1 MVTAQDW
8 LDAQVGVIGSVLI
21 CPDLAAKVLAETTE
35 ADYYGQCLSIYR
47 AIRKLFREGKPA
59 DPVMVRA
66 ELGEAYTKTILDIC
80 EVTPTSASVDYY
92 IDACKKRSQL
102 LQLRDLG
109 QKLQDADTLDDA
121 MELLEDAN
129 KQAIQRSG
137 VEIVTMEQA
146 MTQFYASKAAKKQYF
161 TWPIDG
167 LNDRLFIE
175 PGDLVVLAGYP
186 SDGKTAL
193 AIQLAYHLAQTYR
206 VGFFSLE
213 TNPAKIHDR
222 LIAHAAHIPFGCIKV
237 GDLAETYW
245 DRVAQASSGI
255 LSRNLEYI
263 PASGKSVAQIQA
275 ITMARRYD
283 VIFVDYLQLV
293 AGKGKDRYSMVTE
306 VSIGLHTMAQA
317 NGVAV
322 VALSQLNRPEKV
334 QKGKKSDGSKNMV
347 TPAPQLSNLR
357 ESGQIEQDADAVLM
371 LYRPSE
377 DSAQRSLLIRK
388 NKEGELGS
396 IILDFDGQYQTFVRN
411 RGDKYNQVQK
421 DIRNA
426 ASQPPQE
433 FEQLPM
439 NTYVPFEGGTNHDRP

>member
-21 CPDLAAKVLAETTE
+21 SPDLAAKVLAETTE
-35 ADYYGQCLSIYR
+35 ADFSGPCLSIYR
-47 AIRKLFREGKPA
+47 AIRKLFQAGKPA
-59 DPVMVRA
+59 DAVLVHSV
-66 ELGEAYTKTILDIC
+66 LGETYTKTLMDIM
-80 EVTPTSASVDYY
+80 EVTPTAANLDYY
-92 IDACKKRSQL
+92 LDACKKRGQL

-109 QKLQDADTLDDA
+109 QRLQDAETLEDA
-121 MELLEDAN
+121 MALMEDAN
-129 KQAIQRSG
+129 KQAAQRTG
-137 VEIVTMEQA
+137 AEIITMEQA
-146 MTQFYASKAAKKQYF
+146 MTQFYDRKEAKKQYL

-167 LNDRLFIE
+167 LDDKLFVE
-175 PGDLVVLAGYP
+175 PGDLIVLAGYP

-193 AIQLAYHLAQTYR
+193 AIQLAYHLSAQHR

-213 TNPAKIHDR
+213 TNAEKIHDR
-222 LIAHAAHIPFGCIKV
+222 LMAHVAHVPFSSIKV
-237 GDLAETYW
+237 GDLSETYW
-245 DRVAQASSGI
+245 NRVTQSLRDI
-255 LSRNLEYI
+255 TSRNLEYI
-263 PASGKSVAQIQA
+263 PAAGKTVTEIQA

-283 VIFVDYLQLV
+283 VIFVDYLQLIS
-293 AGKGKDRYSMVTE
+293 GKGKDRYSVVTE

-317 NGVAV
+317 HGVAV

-334 QKGKKSDGSKNMV
+334 QGGKNSDGSKRMI

-357 ESGQIEQDADAVLM
+357 ESGQIEQDADVVLM

-396 IILDFDGQYQTFVRN
+396 IILDFDGQYQTFTRN
-411 RGDKYNQVQK
+411 KGEKYNQLQK
-421 DIRNA
+421 NIHKA
-426 ASQPPQE
+426 GAQSSKE

-439 NTYVPFEGGTNHDRP
+439 DTYVPF